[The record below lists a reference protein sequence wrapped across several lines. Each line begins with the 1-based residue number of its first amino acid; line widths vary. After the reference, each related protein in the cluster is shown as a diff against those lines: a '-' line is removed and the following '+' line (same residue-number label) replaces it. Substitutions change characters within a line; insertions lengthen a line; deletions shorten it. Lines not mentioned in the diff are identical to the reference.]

1 MTPIKREKDAIRK
14 EYSLKRDSIDKS
26 EKTARDEK
34 ICKLA
39 TSLVSFRHADIILL
53 YAPIKSEIDVMPIL
67 KEAIARGKKV
77 AFPKCNT
84 EERTM
89 KYHFVTSESDLEI
102 CAYGIREPKE
112 HLPVYDPEA
121 TQGVTVCYVPG
132 LTFDVYGY
140 RLGYG
145 KGYYD
150 KFMNKFTGCTIGLTY
165 TELICQSLPRGR
177 FDRHCDII
185 LTEKGIKQLKIE
197 KQKNSDERSL
207 FFMKFI
213 KIVFEKT
220 RENERK
226 NENK

>member
-14 EYSLKRDSIDKS
+14 EYSLKRDSI
-26 EKTARDEK
+26 EKIEKEARDEK

-67 KEAIARGKKV
+67 KEALEKGKRV

-89 KYHFVTSESDLEI
+89 KVHFVTSESDLTP
-102 CAYGIREPKE
+102 CAYGIREPSE
-112 HLPVYDPEA
+112 NLPIYDPET
-121 TQGVTVCYVPG
+121 TQGVAVCYVPG

-165 TELICQSLPRGR
+165 TELISQSLPRGR

-185 LTEKGIKQLKIE
+185 LTEKGIKQLKQE
-197 KQKNSDERSL
+197 K
-207 FFMKFI
+207 
-213 KIVFEKT
+213 
-220 RENERK
+220 
-226 NENK
+226 

>member
-14 EYSLKRDSIDKS
+14 EYSIKRDSI
-26 EKTARDEK
+26 EKGEKAVRDAK
-34 ICKLA
+34 ICSLA

-53 YAPIKSEIDVMPIL
+53 YAPIKSEIDVMPIF

-89 KYHFVTSESDLEI
+89 KFHFVTSESDLTP
-102 CAYGIREPKE
+102 CAYGIREPRE
-112 HLPVYDPEA
+112 DLPVYDPEV
-121 TQGVTVCYVPG
+121 TQGVAVCYVPG

-150 KFMNKFTGCTIGLTY
+150 KFMHKFTGCTIGLTY
-165 TELICQSLPRGR
+165 TELISQSLPRGR

-185 LTEKGIKQLKIE
+185 LTENGIKQLKQE
-197 KQKNSDERSL
+197 K
-207 FFMKFI
+207 
-213 KIVFEKT
+213 
-220 RENERK
+220 
-226 NENK
+226 